1 MPGNNDEA
9 QESEKVKTRRG
20 FPVMEQLP
28 TPHNNFFQFALSH
41 LPNAR
46 SLIETQLSPAALAEL
61 DLDTLQL
68 ETGSFIDAD
77 LREKFSD
84 LLMSVR
90 LAGSD
95 AESEGKIQSE
105 RSAGQRTCRDPAADR
120 SVTSRGSF
128 AAMDSGH
135 RSIHHVGQ
143 QGYRLATVQAD
154 A

>member
-1 MPGNNDEA
+1 
-9 QESEKVKTRRG
+9 
-20 FPVMEQLP
+20 MEQLP

-95 AESEGKIQSE
+95 AESEDDRALVYFLFEHKSQS
-105 RSAGQRTCRDPAADR
+105 DP
-120 SVTSRGSF
+120 
-128 AAMDSGH
+128 
-135 RSIHHVGQ
+135 
-143 QGYRLATVQAD
+143 LTVFQLLPT
-154 A
+154 